1 MCVSNDFNLNNMKR
15 ILSYSFILFAVLSFA
30 ACKKTKYPEGTVGPY
45 VPMLDLRSLYKGSD
59 LTLSADNMFGSTK
72 ISGVVVSDHSGG
84 NMPAGYLVLQDKKR
98 LSKLRGITINIGADA
113 AKYVPGDSIAIDING
128 CILTRESGVLQV
140 KNVMPTNITKL
151 ASGVTIAPNRV
162 PSSYILANPE
172 AYEST
177 LVAIVKGGFDPVP
190 APTDTFSGDR
200 LVNDGFDNITL
211 HTETTAAFA
220 GKTLPFLANFYG
232 IIFNKAGADGKLV
245 PQQRLRTATD
255 VVVLSSTVSIPS
267 MIISGWIADP
277 KGTDANNEYIQFLA
291 TRDIDFSVTP
301 FSVVTT
307 NNAGASTPAINPTN
321 GWALGDLRTYKFN
334 LTSGKAAKGTYFY
347 VGGAKKLINSAVGN
361 VNSTS
366 IASSNWIRSF
376 DYSTIAGDGFGTKTT
391 NLLANSGN
399 AYGVAVFEGTT
410 VTEASTPI
418 DALFVGSG
426 GLLYSAGPPAIG
438 YRIANN
444 DIYDVVNPITLA
456 AQPFYRQGTN
466 TINFTYT
473 TPSDAGYYYK
483 FGGVYSVT
491 LGKWVKA
498 RTQTNILLTLTSTL
512 AEIEG
517 VFPAPTADNPL
528 GTPATQIK

>member
-1 MCVSNDFNLNNMKR
+1 MKR
-15 ILSYSFILFAVLSFA
+15 FLNHSLILLVVALLA
-30 ACKKTKYPEGTVGPY
+30 ACEKTKYPAGDIGPY
-45 VPMLDLRSLYKGSD
+45 IPMLDLRSLYKGSE
-59 LTLSADNMFGSTK
+59 LTLSADNMFGSSK

-84 NMPAGYLVLQDKKR
+84 NMPAGYLILQDRKR
-98 LSKLRGITINIGADA
+98 LSKLRGITIALGSDA
-113 AKYVPGDSIAIDING
+113 AKYVPGDSISVEISG
-128 CILTRESGVLQV
+128 GILTRENGVLQV
-140 KNVMPTNITKL
+140 KNVSPGNVTKL
-151 ASGVTIAPNRV
+151 ASGLAIPPNRV
-162 PSSYILANPE
+162 PSSYILANPDQ
-172 AYEST
+172 YEST

-190 APTDTFSGDR
+190 APTDTFSGDKM
-200 LVNDGFDNITL
+200 VNDGFDNITL
-211 HTETTAAFA
+211 HTESAAAFA
-220 GKTLPFLANFYG
+220 SNSLPFLANFYG
-232 IIFNKAGADGKLV
+232 VVLSKAGSDGKLV
-245 PQQRLRTATD
+245 PEVRLRKKED
-255 VVVLSSTVSIPS
+255 VVVLSSTVSIPA

-291 TRDIDFSVTP
+291 TRDIDFAVTP

-307 NNAGASTPAINPTN
+307 NNAGASTPTINPTN

-347 VGGAKKLINSAVGN
+347 VGGANKLINSATGG

-376 DYSTIAGDGFGTKTT
+376 NYSTTSGDGFGTKTT

-399 AYGVAVFEGTT
+399 AYGVAVFEGTN

-418 DALFVGSG
+418 DALFVGTG
-426 GLLYSAGPPAIG
+426 GLLYAAGPPAVG

-456 AQPFYRQGTN
+456 PQPFYRQGTN
-466 TINFTYT
+466 TINFSYT
-473 TPSDAGYYYK
+473 TPSDAGFYYK

-498 RTQTNILLTLTSTL
+498 RTQTNIQLTLTSTL

-517 VFPAPTADNPL
+517 VYPAPTPENPT
-528 GTPATQIK
+528 GTPATQLK